1 MPVGRTLVIQAQVHQ
16 AFVGGVGIPL
26 GNTAK
31 VADVTFLLKLHLERN
46 LWTEVFTS
54 PMITVFRVILS
65 VMNGLPLLL
74 AAKKL
79 YLFVTRKG
87 CERNIPQLVL
97 IFEIVANTR
106 KINENASALY

>member
-1 MPVGRTLVIQAQVHQ
+1 
-16 AFVGGVGIPL
+16 
-26 GNTAK
+26 
-31 VADVTFLLKLHLERN
+31 
-46 LWTEVFTS
+46 
-54 PMITVFRVILS
+54 MITVFRVILS